1 MRELAS
7 LGNAQRR
14 IATLRRAA
22 EHVGSRGIGI
32 VLLRALAVLLCLQLG
47 YLVLGNVVLRSG
59 VIKTQVEQ
67 DEGFQLDYTGAYTL
81 WPGHV
86 HLRDFSLRFE
96 DYNVQFEI
104 ALATAEL
111 DISLTELAFK
121 KFHVTRLDAQ
131 GTRFRFRHKLIV
143 VGDDAERVAAYPP
156 IPGFADPPYYRGV
169 RPPPIADEDYDLWEV
184 RIERVTARVS
194 ELWAMEHRFVG
205 EGVARG
211 SFVVRPAR
219 WVQVEPAE
227 LLLER
232 GRMTLGQHVVAEQVR
247 GRISCSIPDMQV
259 QESEGRQVFRDISS
273 SIRLELERGQLDFL
287 HAYLAR
293 LGAATYTG
301 QARWLIDVN
310 IQRGV
315 VQQGSHLQV
324 TTAPARAHYHGLSLE
339 GDVSALLERNALV
352 SPDQL
357 RLTWQAPRLEASR
370 ELSREAAPFVEGLT
384 GEQLLNAVALHG
396 ELSLG
401 ASKLSVRRVEA
412 PSLAWFEVPKS
423 ELAGAVR
430 ADFSLQR
437 SEAGAMTGQAGLELN
452 GGRFTRPDF
461 GARAELT
468 CSLAATRASEASS
481 PWQFQRLNLAAAHAL
496 LRDGQK
502 QSKPFAA
509 RLDAAGV
516 RLTLSPQPSLQG
528 NLKLHVSSTEA
539 LLPLV
544 VGGTI
549 QDLGTALGDWG
560 ALDARGRLQV
570 SAGGFAVTGI
580 DARDGQLRLR
590 GNVSKH
596 GKHPSG
602 ALLVSSGPLNV
613 GVSFEGGA
621 SDVTPLVG
629 DDWLVTAQR
638 D

>member
-7 LGNAQRR
+7 LGNAQRS
-14 IATLRRAA
+14 IATLRRVAA
-22 EHVGSRGIGI
+22 HVGPRSIGI
-32 VLLRALAVLLCLQLG
+32 VLLRALAVLFCLQLG
-47 YLVLGNVVLRSG
+47 YLALGNVVLRSG
-59 VIKTQVEQ
+59 VIKTSVEQ
-67 DEGFQLDYTGAYTL
+67 AEGFELDYSGAYTL

-86 HLRDFSLRFE
+86 RLRDFSLRFE

-143 VGDDAERVAAYPP
+143 VADDAERVAAYPP
-156 IPGFADPPYYRGV
+156 IRGFADPPYYRGV
-169 RPPPIADEDYDLWEV
+169 RSPPIADEDYDLWEV

-194 ELWAMEHRFVG
+194 ELWVMEHRFVG

-247 GRISCSIPDMQV
+247 GRIRCSIPDMQV

-287 HAYLAR
+287 QAYLAR
-293 LGAATYTG
+293 LGAATYSG
-301 QARWLIDVN
+301 RARWLIDAN

-315 VQQGSHLQV
+315 VQHGSHLQV
-324 TTAPARAHYHGLSLE
+324 TTDPARAHYRGVSLE
-339 GDVSALLERNALV
+339 GGVSALLERNALL

-357 RLTWQAPRLEASR
+357 RLTWQVPRLEASR
-370 ELSREAAPFVEGLT
+370 ELSREAAPFVEELT
-384 GEQLLNAVALHG
+384 GEQLLSAVTLHG
-396 ELSLG
+396 ELALG
-401 ASKLSVRRVEA
+401 AAKLSARRVEV
-412 PSLAWFEVPKS
+412 PSLGWFEVPKT
-423 ELAGAVR
+423 ELAGAVH

-437 SEAGAMTGQAGLELN
+437 SEAGAMSGRARLELN
-452 GGRFTRPDF
+452 GGRVTRSDF
-461 GARAELT
+461 GAQAELT
-468 CSLAATRASEASS
+468 CSLAATRASEARS
-481 PWQFQRLNLAAAHAL
+481 PWQFQRLNLVAARAL

-502 QSKPFAA
+502 QSKPFGA
-509 RLDAAGV
+509 RLDASGM
-516 RLTLSPQPSLQG
+516 RLALSPQPSLQG

-544 VGGTI
+544 VGSTI
-549 QDLGTALGDWG
+549 RDLGTALGDWG
-560 ALDARGRLQV
+560 ALDAQARLQV
-570 SAGGFAVTGI
+570 SGGGVAVTGI

-602 ALLVSSGPLNV
+602 AVLVSSGPLNV